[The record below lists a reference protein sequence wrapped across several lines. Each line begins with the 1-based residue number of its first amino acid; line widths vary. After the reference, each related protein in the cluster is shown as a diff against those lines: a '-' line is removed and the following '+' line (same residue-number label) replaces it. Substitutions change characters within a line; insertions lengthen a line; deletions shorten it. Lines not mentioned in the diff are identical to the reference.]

1 MQIVTY
7 TATTP
12 RPDKKIVEATI
23 SEVSKGP
30 VGGNE
35 TTSYEQNLD
44 VPPLPPSNL
53 QHCGIIDLEY
63 KLKIEACVTG
73 LLVFI

>member
-1 MQIVTY
+1 M
-7 TATTP
+7 
-12 RPDKKIVEATI
+12 ELTI

-30 VGGNE
+30 VGGTE

-63 KLKIEACVTG
+63 KLKIEACVAG
-73 LLVFI
+73 L